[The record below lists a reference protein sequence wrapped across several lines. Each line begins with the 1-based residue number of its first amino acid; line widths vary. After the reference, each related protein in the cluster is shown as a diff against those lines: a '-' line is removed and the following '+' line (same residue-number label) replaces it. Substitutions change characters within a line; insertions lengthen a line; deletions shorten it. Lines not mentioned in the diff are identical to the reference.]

1 MASNIRPLRRRLR
14 LTKGRLVGRMSQE
27 RQRLSFFIV
36 IMFLVIFGL
45 IVLAEV
51 LFMEDGKNEIFYDDQ
66 TASDTVGASV
76 GGGGWET
83 PKPLLPMGANGGHVS
98 DTDISRAKLKV
109 STYVYQYFKLHISQ

>member
-76 GGGGWET
+76 GG
-83 PKPLLPMGANGGHVS
+83 
-98 DTDISRAKLKV
+98 
-109 STYVYQYFKLHISQ
+109 